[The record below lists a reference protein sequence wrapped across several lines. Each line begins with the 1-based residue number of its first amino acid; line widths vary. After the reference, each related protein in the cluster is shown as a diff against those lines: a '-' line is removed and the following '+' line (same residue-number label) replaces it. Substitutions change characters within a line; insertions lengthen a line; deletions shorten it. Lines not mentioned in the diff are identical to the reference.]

1 MIQRQQS
8 LWLLLACVASVLT
21 YQFPFY
27 VGEKPSEANMNVYTI
42 LDAASHFL
50 LLILTGISVLLAGIT
65 IFLYKDRKSQFK
77 LALGGVGLSILLL
90 VIYFVQVGKFV
101 KGNFALSSVL
111 VFAILAGY
119 IMAARG
125 IWKDEKLVKSLD
137 KLR

>member
-8 LWLLLACVASVLT
+8 LWLLLACVASILS
-21 YQFPFY
+21 FSMPFY
-27 VGEKPSEANMNVYTI
+27 TGNRIENNMSTYAV
-42 LDAASHFL
+42 LDAASHFI
-50 LLILTGISVLLAGIT
+50 LLILTGISVLLSGIT
-65 IFLYKDRKSQFK
+65 IFLFKDRKSQFR
-77 LALGGVGLSILLL
+77 LVLGGVLLAVVLL
-90 VIYFVQVGKFV
+90 VIYIAQVGKFE
-101 KGNFALSSVL
+101 KGNFALSSLL